1 MIMERKR
8 IDCPA
13 LPPGWKK
20 EEVIRKSGLS
30 AGKSDV
36 YYYSPSGKKFRSKP
50 QLSRYLGNT
59 VDLGCFDF
67 RTGKMMPSKIQK
79 NKQRLRSEHLSL
91 SKGKPDLNT
100 ALPIRQTASIFKQP
114 VTKVVN
120 HPNNKVKTDLQR
132 ATEQPRQLF
141 WERRLKGLRSSDVT
155 EEVLRTMELP
165 KGLQSVGPDSSDE
178 TLLSAIASALHM
190 SSGPITG
197 QTSTAAEKNPAI
209 WLNTS
214 QPLCKSFIVT
224 DEDIRYD
231 CLKRVG
237 PDSSDETL
245 LSAIASALHMS
256 SGPITG
262 QTSTAAEKNPAIWLN
277 TSQPL
282 CKSFIVTDEDIREQE
297 LKVYQ
302 ARRSLEEALMA
313 DGLAR
318 AAESARDVEGRAA

>member
-8 IDCPA
+8 MDCPA

-36 YYYSPSGKKFRSKP
+36 YYFSPSGKKFRSKP
-50 QLSRYLGNT
+50 QLSRYLGNS

-67 RTGKMMPSKIQK
+67 RTGKNMPSKMQK
-79 NKQRLRSEHLSL
+79 NKLRLRNDHLNL
-91 SKGKPDLNT
+91 SKGKLDLNT

-120 HPNNKVKTDLQR
+120 HPGNKVKTDLQR

-141 WERRLKGLRSSDVT
+141 WERRLKGLRSSDIT
-155 EEVLRTMELP
+155 EQVLRTMELP
-165 KGLQSVGPDSSDE
+165 KGLQSMGPDAGEE

-190 SSGPITG
+190 SSAPITG
-197 QTSTAAEKNPAI
+197 QTSAAAEKNPAI

-214 QPLCKSFIVT
+214 QPLCKAFTIT
-224 DEDIRYD
+224 DE
-231 CLKRVG
+231 
-237 PDSSDETL
+237 
-245 LSAIASALHMS
+245 H
-256 SGPITG
+256 
-262 QTSTAAEKNPAIWLN
+262 
-277 TSQPL
+277 
-282 CKSFIVTDEDIREQE
+282 IREQE
-297 LKVYQ
+297 LKVHQ
-302 ARRSLEEALMA
+302 ARRSLEEALMV

-318 AAESARDVEGRAA
+318 AAESLREMTEGKAA